1 VGNKWQ
7 GAAEMFRNSNGIPPK
22 ERLWRA
28 GRQLRGFPD
37 TEAKTDLLEC
47 VYSYIMKKHAEVPL
61 ADCIVDVGESHGR
74 VLRGNRA
81 EFRKMPLLS
90 SATEVYVYGLDRSLV
105 AEDTYSIISTHCYLL
120 LTAGSLLLSNKLL
133 LVTTAYSTMLRVADD
148 LLRLTTNGQ

>member
-1 VGNKWQ
+1 MGKKWQ
-7 GAAEMFRNSNGIPPK
+7 GAAEAFRNNNGITLQ
-22 ERLWRA
+22 ERLWRE

-74 VLRGNRA
+74 LLRGGKA

-90 SATEVYVYGLDRSLV
+90 SATEVYAYGLDRSLV
-105 AEDTYSIISTHCYLL
+105 AEDTYSFISTHCYLL
-120 LTAGSLLLSNKLL
+120 PTAGRLLLP
-133 LVTTAYSTMLRVADD
+133 TRRFDD
-148 LLRLTTNGQ
+148 LPCLTTNDKTTNGQ